1 MSSEENPEFFQPFV
15 QLPFSRRRA
24 LSTLSLAGLGLLA
37 GAGSAAANA
46 NANSAAANRI
56 DLSGLSADWV
66 RHQDPR
72 LVVEYARFVHGLRLR
87 HITTE
92 QVIACHAKSIS
103 STWNSLPPKAW
114 WNRMG
119 YTLKV
124 VDRVAQELRQPVTEV
139 LSAYRSPVY
148 NAKCRGARCSWHQ
161 ANMAVD
167 VRFGAK
173 ASAVTAAARSL
184 RDRGLFKGGV
194 GGYSNFTHIDTRGE
208 NINW

>member
-1 MSSEENPEFFQPFV
+1 MSLPEIPDLQKPFV
-15 QLPFSRRRA
+15 QLPLSRRSV
-24 LSTLSLAGLGLLA
+24 LGTLGLAGLGLLA
-37 GAGSAAANA
+37 GAGAADA
-46 NANSAAANRI
+46 SSAANRI

-66 RHQDPR
+66 RLQDPR
-72 LVVEYARFVHGLRLR
+72 TVVEYARFIHALRLR
-87 HITTE
+87 YITTE
-92 QVIACHAKSIS
+92 QVIASHAKSIS
-103 STWNSLPPKAW
+103 SVWNTLPPKAW

-119 YTLKV
+119 YTLRV

-139 LSAYRSPVY
+139 LSAYRSPSY
-148 NAKCRGARCSWHQ
+148 NIKCRGARCSWHQ

-173 ASAVTAAARSL
+173 ASAVTATARSL

-194 GGYSNFTHIDTRGE
+194 GGYSNFTHIDTRGQ